1 VREGLAV
8 ITGTTHGIGRV
19 TAVELARAQYRVV
32 MLCRNA
38 PLARELSDEIH
49 ASVAAARI
57 DVLSCDLAQLPSVRR
72 AAVAIRE
79 RFGPIDR
86 LILNAGIATM
96 SNQRTAAGMD
106 LNFAVNH
113 LGHFLLVELLREQMA
128 AGGRIITVGSRAHFR
143 GRLDLDAV
151 ANPAERIRATASY
164 ARSKL
169 ANTLHSLAL
178 ARQLQ
183 GSGVTAN
190 CLHPGVV
197 ATHLLPR
204 WVQRIQRLIRGQ
216 MFDVQR
222 GAQATLHLA
231 LSSDVAACN
240 GLYFDE
246 RARPVAVSKLAQDH
260 VLQDE
265 LWRRSRAWVGLHS
278 TPDDP
283 RRDYQPIRRRETPS

>member
-1 VREGLAV
+1 MPGGLAV
-8 ITGTTHGIGRV
+8 ITGTTHGIGRI
-19 TAVELARAQYRVV
+19 TALELARAGFRVI
-32 MLCRNA
+32 MLCRSE
-38 PLARELSDEIH
+38 PLARD
-49 ASVAAARI
+49 VAAQIRSSLPQARV
-57 DVLSCDLAQLPSVRR
+57 DVVACDLAHLATIRR
-72 AAVAIRE
+72 AALLLRE

-86 LILNAGIATM
+86 LILNAGMASM

-178 ARQLQ
+178 ARQLE
-183 GSGVTAN
+183 GSGVTAL

-216 MFDVQR
+216 MFDEQR
-222 GAQATLHLA
+222 GAQTTLHLA
-231 LSSDVAACN
+231 LSTDVAACN

-246 RARPVAVSKLAQDH
+246 NARPRPPSKLAQD
-260 VLQDE
+260 VKSQDE
-265 LWRRSRAWVGLHS
+265 LWRRSREWAGL
-278 TPDDP
+278 
-283 RRDYQPIRRRETPS
+283 Y